1 MTPDDIKAATM
12 ASLKANEMLR
22 ETVLVIMDGV
32 PERHRDAVAGL
43 LWSGFILAYW
53 EGAQNAGALLDGL
66 EAKR

>member
-12 ASLKANEMLR
+12 AVLKANEMLR
-22 ETVLVIMDGV
+22 ETVLVISDAV
-32 PERHRDAVAGL
+32 PEHRRDAVAGL

-53 EGAQNAGALLDGL
+53 EGAQNAGALIDEL